1 MKLRS
6 LLPVCFVLLFAV
18 SLFAQTPGS
27 AADPISGTWAGYL
40 GPGATPQF
48 AITMEL
54 KFDGKAA
61 VSGTFVGLTTPGEIK
76 LGTFDPQTGAL
87 KLQAAPQDDSEI
99 RLVLEGIVVLGT
111 ATGRA
116 SGDNQIGTFKITK
129 KVAETSAHAQQPGAN
144 DTAAALRY
152 GFSEVSGLVTK
163 AADLVPAD
171 KYSFR
176 PTSSVRTFG
185 QLVAHIA
192 DAQNYYCA
200 RAAGRNVQ
208 WSEIVEKGN
217 TDKAT
222 LVQKLKQSVDA
233 CNAMYGGAGQAGA
246 LLANVAHTNLHYG
259 NIITY
264 MRMLGLA
271 PPSN

>member
-6 LLPVCFVLLFAV
+6 LLLVCFILLPAV
-18 SLFAQTPGS
+18 SLFAQTSGV
-27 AADPISGTWAGYL
+27 AADPISGTWTGYM

-61 VSGTFVGLTTPGEIK
+61 VSGTLVGLPSPGEIK
-76 LGTFDPQTGAL
+76 LGTFDPQSGAL
-87 KLQAAPQDDSEI
+87 KLQAAPQGDSAI
-99 RLVLEGIVVLGT
+99 RLVLEGTVVLGT
-111 ATGRA
+111 ATGRV
-116 SGDNQIGTFKITK
+116 SGDNQIGSFKITK
-129 KVAETSAHAQQPGAN
+129 KIAETSAPAQPPGPN
-144 DTAAALRY
+144 DAVAALRY
-152 GFSEVSGLVTK
+152 GFDEVSGWVTK

-171 KYSFR
+171 KYGFR

-185 QLVAHIA
+185 QVVAHIA

-208 WSEIVEKGN
+208 WSEAVEKGN

-233 CNAMYGGAGQAGA
+233 CNAIYSGAGQAGA

>member
-1 MKLRS
+1 MKLDS
-6 LLPVCFVLLFAV
+6 LLLVCFVLLFPF
-18 SLFAQTPGS
+18 SLFAQTPGV
-27 AADPISGTWAGYL
+27 AADPISGTWTGYM

-61 VSGTFVGLTTPGEIK
+61 VSGTLVGLPRPGEIK
-76 LGTFDPQTGAL
+76 LGTFEPQTGAL
-87 KLQAAPQDDSEI
+87 KLQAAPEGDSAI
-99 RLVLEGIVVLGT
+99 RLVLEGIVVMGT
-111 ATGRA
+111 ATGRV
-116 SGDNQIGTFKITK
+116 SGDNQIGSFKITK
-129 KVAETSAHAQQPGAN
+129 KVTETSAPAQQPGMN
-144 DTAAALRY
+144 DAATALRY
-152 GFSEVSGLVTK
+152 GFGEVSGWLTK

-200 RAAGRNVQ
+200 RAAGPNAQ
-208 WSEIVEKGN
+208 WSDAVEKGD

-222 LVQKLKQSVDA
+222 LVQKLKQSIDA
-233 CNAMYGGAGQAGA
+233 CNAVYGGTGQAGA